1 MIQSTFS
8 KFPKSKLVLMSKA
21 LIDADFEFEEPYDEA
36 EKNFV
41 KLENI
46 MKYFGEVVSS
56 EDFQFLAKF
65 MKINFPVLS
74 EIYQTKDKSLYDKLI
89 IPIPKEYKV
98 DYYVWGSCTYTEYLE
113 DKVTCYDKNWVK
125 DSLYQD
131 ERDGNWN
138 MFEGRNI
145 NTEYDNHEMSDWTI
159 EDVQPIDS
167 KMNESIFTKMIL
179 ENKTPVL
186 DTLDKKTLLKLKSII
201 ENKLRSL

>member
-21 LIDADFEFEEPYDEA
+21 LIDADFEFEEPYDRA
-36 EKNFV
+36 EKNFE

-56 EDFQFLAKF
+56 EDLQFLAKF
-65 MKINFPVLS
+65 IEINFPVLS

-89 IPIPKEYKV
+89 IPIPKEYKIN
-98 DYYVWGSCTYTEYLE
+98 YYVWGSCTYTEYLE

-131 ERDGNWN
+131 ERNGNWN
-138 MFEGRNI
+138 PFEGK
-145 NTEYDNHEMSDWTI
+145 NTNTDYDNHEMSDWSI
-159 EDVQPIDS
+159 EDIQPIDS

>member
-8 KFPKSKLVLMSKA
+8 KFPKSKLVLISKA
-21 LIDADFEFEEPYDEA
+21 LIDADFEFEEPYDKA
-36 EKNFV
+36 EKNFE

-65 MKINFPVLS
+65 IEINFPVLS

-98 DYYVWGSCTYTEYLE
+98 EYYVWGNCTYTEYLE

-131 ERDGNWN
+131 ERNGNWN
-138 MFEGRNI
+138 PFEGK
-145 NTEYDNHEMSDWTI
+145 NTNTDYDNHEMSDWSI
-159 EDVQPIDS
+159 EYVKPIDS